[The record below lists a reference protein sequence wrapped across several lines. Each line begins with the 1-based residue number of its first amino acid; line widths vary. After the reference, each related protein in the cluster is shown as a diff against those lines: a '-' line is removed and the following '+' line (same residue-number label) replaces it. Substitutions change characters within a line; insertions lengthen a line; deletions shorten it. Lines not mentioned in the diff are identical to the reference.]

1 MVAPPN
7 LEEGESI
14 TRPPRCNGQFYGED
28 IRLTKQVRKVLSIL
42 SKSWESKVNA
52 IAEARDLKSFT
63 MDELI
68 GNLKT
73 YEMKKQQDQA
83 KRKPKKEKSLVL
95 KPKSDVFLQ
104 SLLVEMYG
112 KYGLVDRARHVFD
125 MVGFSLS
132 RLSVLIRISIKKEE
146 EPRTSVCKRKH
157 LLTRL
162 FSLLHQAF
170 EQLFQ
175 LPPNPPT
182 CSMNREP
189 SRDCL
194 SHISRIYLNNEP
206 VASDDRP
213 HATLGWA
220 SNSYP
225 PNISFYPSRAST
237 MENMLRPRDKDLGVY
252 YWTDKVLT
260 YLTRSGEEIQKEER
274 KDNYRKP
281 GGIIALLDEACMFL
295 KSTHETFSQKLY
307 QIFEINKRFVKPK
320 LSRTDFTIAHYV
332 GEVQY
337 QSGQFLDKN
346 KDYVVPEHQDLLS
359 ASKCPFVVDL
369 FPPVAEESTNS
380 SSKSSKFSSIGS
392 RFKGVLEAI
401 RISCAGYPTYKTFFE
416 FMN

>member
-1 MVAPPN
+1 MLSSIETSLFTSGTSQIRCYLTSAN
-7 LEEGESI
+7 AEEIVKDSSNTVGLSVKSSCIKNAAMMFDAMPVRNTVCMNALLWGYSEAKMSME
-14 TRPPRCNGQFYGED
+14 G
-28 IRLTKQVRKVLSIL
+28 LALVRKMPCL
-42 SKSWESKVNA
+42 N
-52 IAEARDLKSFT
+52 
-63 MDELI
+63 
-68 GNLKT
+68 
-73 YEMKKQQDQA
+73 
-83 KRKPKKEKSLVL
+83 
-95 KPKSDVFLQ
+95 
-104 SLLVEMYG
+104 
-112 KYGLVDRARHVFD
+112 LVDKARHVFD

-132 RLSVLIRISIKKEE
+132 RLAVLIRISIKKEE

-182 CSMNREP
+182 CLMNREP

-213 HATLGWA
+213 HATIGWA

-237 MENMLRPRDKDLGVY
+237 MKNMLRPRDKDLGVY

-274 KDNYRKP
+274 RDNYR
-281 GGIIALLDEACMFL
+281 
-295 KSTHETFSQKLY
+295 
-307 QIFEINKRFVKPK
+307 
-320 LSRTDFTIAHYV
+320 
-332 GEVQY
+332 VQY

-346 KDYVVPEHQDLLS
+346 KDYVAPGHQDLLS

-369 FPPVAEESTNS
+369 FPPVAEESTKS

-392 RFKGVLEAI
+392 RFKLQLQSLMETLNSTEPHYIRCVKPNNLLKPAIFENVNIVQQLRCCGVLEAI
-401 RISCAGYPTYKTFFE
+401 RISCAGYPTYKTFSE